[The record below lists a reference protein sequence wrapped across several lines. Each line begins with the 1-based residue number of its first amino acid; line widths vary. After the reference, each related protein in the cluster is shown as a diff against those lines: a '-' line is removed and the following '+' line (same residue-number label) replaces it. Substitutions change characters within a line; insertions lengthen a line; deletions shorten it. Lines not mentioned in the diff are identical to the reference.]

1 VGWRTLFWIFIAFI
15 IVVALPVGAPHSW
28 AWGLASIMVGMLLLG
43 WCAERLIKRRPPAV
57 AASQVWKILLFF
69 GIAVGW
75 AILQTSSLMP
85 EEWSHPLWAEAALA
99 LGDPSSGGYI
109 SVNPHETGSAI
120 VRLLTYGGVFW
131 LALQYGR
138 DRKRAAQLLLALA
151 LSGALYAIYGIVVE
165 FAGAYSILWST
176 DSNLL
181 DDVTSTFVNPS
192 FYATFAGLGLIVST
206 GLLIRFIRKAYSV
219 ESDMRREQLRLLL
232 IGITS
237 RGWVLMLVWAILA
250 TALLLNTSSWAVL
263 STCVG
268 LTTLFVISAASRG
281 KRTQAVIT
289 AVVGVIVSGAAFL
302 VLSGETI
309 SEGLA
314 SVNLEY
320 ENRMTAND
328 LAVSAA
334 ADTPWLGVGYGTSE
348 EVFRM
353 YRDRTIPDIYVN
365 AHNIFLENAI
375 ELGIPAFASLL
386 IAIIIAVSYCVVG
399 IRRRRRDKIYPT
411 IAFSAA
417 VLVGS
422 HSLVDYN
429 LQVPAVGVA
438 FALILGIGCAQ
449 SWSSR
454 QRPVN

>member
-1 VGWRTLFWIFIAFI
+1 MGWRTLFWMFIAFI
-15 IVVALPVGAPHSW
+15 VVVAFPFGAVHSW

-43 WCAERLIKRRPPAV
+43 WCVERLVKRRPPAV

-69 GIAVGW
+69 AIAVGW
-75 AILQTSSLMP
+75 AMLQASSLMP
-85 EEWSHPLWAEAALA
+85 EEWSHPLWAESAQA

-109 SVNPHETGSAI
+109 SVNPHETGSAL

-138 DRKRAAQLLLALA
+138 DRKRAAQLLQALA

-176 DSNLL
+176 DSSFL
-181 DDVTSTFVNPS
+181 DDVTNTLVNPKS
-192 FYATFAGLGLIVST
+192 YATFAGLGLIAST
-206 GLLIRFIRKAYSV
+206 GLLIQFIRKAYSV

-232 IGITS
+232 IGLTS
-237 RGWVLMLVWAILA
+237 RGWVLMLVWALLA
-250 TALLLNTSSWAVL
+250 TVLLLNSSSWVVL

-268 LTTLFVISAASRG
+268 LTTLFVISAVSRG
-281 KRTQAVIT
+281 KRTRAVIT
-289 AVVGVIVSGAAFL
+289 TLIGVLVSGAAFV

-314 SVNLEY
+314 GVNKDY
-320 ENRMTAND
+320 ENRMAANE

-353 YRDRTIPDIYVN
+353 YRDRKIPDTYVN
-365 AHNIFLENAI
+365 AQNIFLENAI
-375 ELGIPAFASLL
+375 ELGIPAFSSLL
-386 IAIIIAVSYCVVG
+386 MAIIVAVSYCVVG

-417 VLVGS
+417 VLVGI
-422 HSLVDYN
+422 HSLVDNN

-454 QRPVN
+454 QRTVN